1 MMNKYFI
8 NSWENVNT
16 KNDCTLLLGN
26 GASIAINKCF
36 DYATLYG
43 IANGRGLLP
52 NTSAIFKQLAT
63 TNFERV
69 LLACWDAGQVS
80 MALRKTCTDFYLAYV
95 EVRNALVEI
104 ANNVHPVYADL
115 LKDLE
120 QIGTFANKFH
130 TVFSLNYDLTL
141 YWASA
146 MFNAKNNCWFNDDLE
161 HATPHLECTAPLDP
175 AKATS
180 VYYPHG
186 NMSQMRDYAKI
197 ELPFSDDH
205 DLNQQLK
212 KWTLETCV
220 PVFVSEGS
228 SKEKL
233 AAIYRSHYLTSV
245 YEKLLPA
252 PRENLVV
259 YGWSFGRQDQHI
271 LNKILKYP
279 LKHLSVSVFTGQSDS
294 EQQTYCQ
301 NVLKA
306 VGDGIAIEFFDS
318 QSPGCWNNPD
328 LPKED

>member
-26 GASIAINKCF
+26 GASIAMEKCF
-36 DYATLYG
+36 DYSTLYG

-95 EVRNALVEI
+95 EVRNALFEI
-104 ANNVHPVYADL
+104 AHNVHPVYADL
-115 LKDLE
+115 SQTLE
-120 QIGTFANKFH
+120 QVGAFASTFE

-141 YWASA
+141 YWAIT
-146 MFNAKNNCWFNDDLE
+146 MFNAKNSCWFNDDLE
-161 HATPHLECTAPLDP
+161 QATFHSDYKAPFEP
-175 AKATS
+175 AKTTS

-186 NMSQMRDYAKI
+186 NMSQMREYAK
-197 ELPFSDDH
+197 LKPSFVDDH
-205 DLNQQLK
+205 DLNRQLK
-212 KWTLETCV
+212 EWTVETCV

-233 AAIYRSHYLTSV
+233 AAIYRSQYLTIV

-271 LNKILKYP
+271 LNKLLKYP
-279 LKHLSVSVFTGQSDS
+279 LKHLSVSVFTGQS
-294 EQQTYCQ
+294 E
-301 NVLKA
+301 
-306 VGDGIAIEFFDS
+306 
-318 QSPGCWNNPD
+318 
-328 LPKED
+328 